1 LKRKMKS
8 RNKEE
13 LYWMDTKWGCGT
25 LAVIN
30 GIVIDACPEF
40 TRNFT
45 GQRISALFKMYRVK
59 KLGD

>member
-1 LKRKMKS
+1 MKRKMKS

-45 GQRISALFKMYRVK
+45 GQRISALFKM
-59 KLGD
+59 